1 MAKPNPP
8 QAQLSASFAG
18 RLTTAT
24 MKTRSV
30 LCVGIDPHPS
40 LMPSLFGGQ
49 DHMPGSAQAIQHL
62 EAFSQAII
70 EAATGL
76 VPAIKPQV
84 AFFERHGPEGLRI
97 LSNLAIEAKQ
107 RELLVIMDAKR
118 GDIGTTAQAYAE
130 AWLGP
135 DAIFAADALTLNPYL
150 GFDSLE
156 PFIRQAQ
163 QTLSGVFILI
173 RTSNPG
179 SADLQQLMID
189 GKPTWAHLAAGLA
202 EMVKE
207 QTDPTCNM
215 SSVGV
220 VVGATG
226 PRDALAMRDLLPTAP
241 FLIPGYGAQG
251 ARAEEALSGLTADKQ
266 EGVYKGGLINASRS
280 ITHGKGVQNA
290 STVSEA
296 VAAIK
301 TAIQEA
307 IFDLAV
313 IRI

>member
-1 MAKPNPP
+1 
-8 QAQLSASFAG
+8 
-18 RLTTAT
+18 
-24 MKTRSV
+24 
-30 LCVGIDPHPS
+30 
-40 LMPSLFGGQ
+40 
-49 DHMPGSAQAIQHL
+49 MPGSAQAIKHL

-76 VPAIKPQV
+76 VPAIKLQV
-84 AFFERHGPEGLRI
+84 AFFEQHGPDGLRL
-97 LSNLAIEAKQ
+97 LSSLAIAAKQ

-135 DAIFAADALTLNPYL
+135 DSIFAADALTLNPYM
-150 GFDSLE
+150 GFDSLK
-156 PFIRQAQ
+156 PFVRQAR
-163 QTLSGVFILI
+163 QTRSGVFILV

-189 GKPTWAHLAAGLA
+189 GKPTWAHVAAGLV

-207 QTDPTCNM
+207 HTDPTCNL
-215 SSVGV
+215 SSVGI

-226 PRDALAMRDLLPTAP
+226 PKDALAVRDLLPTAP

-251 ARAEEALSGLTADKQ
+251 AKSEEALSGLTVDKQ
-266 EGVYKGGLINASRS
+266 EGVYKGGLVNASRS

-290 STVSEA
+290 STLGDA
-296 VAAIK
+296 VAAMK
-301 TAIQEA
+301 TAIQKA

-313 IRI
+313 NRI

>member
-1 MAKPNPP
+1 M
-8 QAQLSASFAG
+8 
-18 RLTTAT
+18 
-24 MKTRSV
+24 
-30 LCVGIDPHPS
+30 GIDPHPS
-40 LMPSLFGGQ
+40 LMPALFGGQ
-49 DHMPGSAQAIQHL
+49 NYMPGSAQAIQHL

-84 AFFERHGPEGLRI
+84 AFFEQHGPEGLRV
-97 LSNLAIEAKQ
+97 LSNLAIEAKH

-163 QTLSGVFILI
+163 QTLSGVFILV

-189 GKPTWAHLAAGLA
+189 GKPTWAHMAAGLA

-226 PRDALAMRDLLPTAP
+226 PKDALAVRDLLPTAP

-251 ARAEEALSGLTADKQ
+251 AKSEEALSGLTVDKQ
-266 EGVYKGGLINASRS
+266 EGVYTDGLINASRS

-290 STVSEA
+290 STVGEA
-296 VAAIK
+296 VAAMK
-301 TAIQEA
+301 TAIKEA
-307 IFDLAV
+307 IYDLAV
-313 IRI
+313 IQI

>member
-1 MAKPNPP
+1 
-8 QAQLSASFAG
+8 
-18 RLTTAT
+18 
-24 MKTRSV
+24 
-30 LCVGIDPHPS
+30 
-40 LMPSLFGGQ
+40 
-49 DHMPGSAQAIQHL
+49 MPGSAQAIQHL

-84 AFFERHGPEGLRI
+84 AFFERHGPEGLRV

-135 DAIFAADALTLNPYL
+135 DSIFAADALTLNPYL

-163 QTLSGVFILI
+163 QTLSGVFILV

-189 GKPTWAHLAAGLA
+189 GKPTWAHIAAGLA
-202 EMVKE
+202 EVVKE

-220 VVGATG
+220 VMGATG
-226 PRDALAMRDLLPTAP
+226 PKDALAVRDLLPTAP

-266 EGVYKGGLINASRS
+266 NGVYKGGLINASRS

-290 STVSEA
+290 SNVGEA

>member
-1 MAKPNPP
+1 M
-8 QAQLSASFAG
+8 
-18 RLTTAT
+18 
-24 MKTRSV
+24 
-30 LCVGIDPHPS
+30 GIDPHPS
-40 LMPSLFGGQ
+40 LMPALFGGQ
-49 DHMPGSAQAIQHL
+49 NYMPGSAQAIQHL

-84 AFFERHGPEGLRI
+84 AFFEQHGPEGLRV

-135 DAIFAADALTLNPYL
+135 DAIFSADALTLNPYL

-163 QTLSGVFILI
+163 KTLSGVFILV

-179 SADLQQLMID
+179 SADLQQLIID
-189 GKPTWAHLAAGLA
+189 GKPTWAHMAAGLA

-226 PRDALAMRDLLPTAP
+226 PRDALAVRDVLPTAP

-251 ARAEEALSGLTADKQ
+251 ARAKEALSGLTADKQ
-266 EGVYKGGLINASRS
+266 EGIYKGGLINASRS

-290 STVSEA
+290 STVGEA

-301 TAIQEA
+301 TAIREA

>member
-1 MAKPNPP
+1 
-8 QAQLSASFAG
+8 
-18 RLTTAT
+18 
-24 MKTRSV
+24 
-30 LCVGIDPHPS
+30 
-40 LMPSLFGGQ
+40 
-49 DHMPGSAQAIQHL
+49 MPGSAQAIQHL
-62 EAFSQAII
+62 EAFSQAVI

-84 AFFERHGPEGLRI
+84 AFFERHGPEGLRV

-156 PFIRQAQ
+156 PFIRQAR
-163 QTLSGVFILI
+163 QTLSGVFILV

-189 GKPTWAHLAAGLA
+189 GKPTWAHVAAGLV

-226 PRDALAMRDLLPTAP
+226 PRDALALRDLLPTAP

-266 EGVYKGGLINASRS
+266 QGVYKGGLINASRS
-280 ITHGKGVQNA
+280 ISHGRGVQNA
-290 STVSEA
+290 STVGEA

-301 TAIQEA
+301 KAIQEA
-307 IFDLAV
+307 ISDLAV

>member
-1 MAKPNPP
+1 
-8 QAQLSASFAG
+8 
-18 RLTTAT
+18 
-24 MKTRSV
+24 
-30 LCVGIDPHPS
+30 
-40 LMPSLFGGQ
+40 
-49 DHMPGSAQAIQHL
+49 MPGSAQAIQHL

-84 AFFERHGPEGLRI
+84 AFFERHGPEGLRV

-135 DAIFAADALTLNPYL
+135 DAIFGADALTLNPYL

-156 PFIRQAQ
+156 PFIRQAR
-163 QTLSGVFILI
+163 QTLSGVFILV

-189 GKPTWAHLAAGLA
+189 GKPTWAHTAAGLV

-226 PRDALAMRDLLPTAP
+226 PKDALAVRDLLPTAP

-251 ARAEEALSGLTADKQ
+251 ARAEEALSGLTPDKRK
-266 EGVYKGGLINASRS
+266 GVYKGGLINASRS

-290 STVSEA
+290 STVGEA
-296 VAAIK
+296 VTAIK
-301 TAIQEA
+301 LAIQEA

-313 IRI
+313 I

>member
-1 MAKPNPP
+1 M
-8 QAQLSASFAG
+8 
-18 RLTTAT
+18 
-24 MKTRSV
+24 
-30 LCVGIDPHPS
+30 GIDPHPS
-40 LMPSLFGGQ
+40 LMPELFGGQ
-49 DHMPGSAQAIQHL
+49 DHMPGSGQAIQHL

-84 AFFERHGPEGLRI
+84 AFFERHGPEGLRV
-97 LSNLAIEAKQ
+97 LSNIAIEAKQ

-135 DAIFAADALTLNPYL
+135 DAIFGADALTLNPYL

-156 PFIRQAQ
+156 PFIRQAR
-163 QTLSGVFILI
+163 QTLSGVFILV

-189 GKPTWAHLAAGLA
+189 GKPSWAHTAAGLV

-220 VVGATG
+220 VIGATG
-226 PRDALAMRDLLPTAP
+226 PKDALAVRDLLPTAP

-251 ARAEEALSGLTADKQ
+251 ARAEEALSGLTADKRK
-266 EGVYKGGLINASRS
+266 GVYKGGLINASRS

-290 STVSEA
+290 STVGEA
-296 VAAIK
+296 VTAIK
-301 TAIQEA
+301 LAIQEA

-313 IRI
+313 I

>member
-1 MAKPNPP
+1 MAKPIPP
-8 QAQLSASFAG
+8 QPQLSASFAS

-24 MKTRSV
+24 IRTRSV

-40 LMPSLFGGQ
+40 LMPALFGGQ
-49 DHMPGSAQAIQHL
+49 NHMPGSAQAIQHL

-76 VPAIKPQV
+76 VPAIKLQV
-84 AFFERHGPEGLRI
+84 AFFEQHGPEGLRI
-97 LSNLAIEAKQ
+97 LSRLAIEAKQ

-135 DAIFAADALTLNPYL
+135 DAIFAADALTLNPYM

-156 PFIRQAQ
+156 PFIRQAR
-163 QTLSGVFILI
+163 QTLSGVFILV

-189 GKPTWAHLAAGLA
+189 SKPTWAHLTAGLA

-226 PRDALAMRDLLPTAP
+226 PRDALAVRDLLPTAP

-251 ARAEEALSGLTADKQ
+251 ARAEEALSGLTVDK
-266 EGVYKGGLINASRS
+266 EKGVYKGGLINASRS

-290 STVSEA
+290 STVGEVVTA
-296 VAAIK
+296 MR

-313 IRI
+313 I

>member
-1 MAKPNPP
+1 
-8 QAQLSASFAG
+8 
-18 RLTTAT
+18 
-24 MKTRSV
+24 
-30 LCVGIDPHPS
+30 
-40 LMPSLFGGQ
+40 
-49 DHMPGSAQAIQHL
+49 MPGSTQAIQHL

-84 AFFERHGPEGLRI
+84 AFFEQHGPEGLRV
-97 LSNLAIEAKQ
+97 LSNLAIEAKH

-163 QTLSGVFILI
+163 QTLSGVFILV

-189 GKPTWAHLAAGLA
+189 GKPTWAHMAAGLA

-226 PRDALAMRDLLPTAP
+226 PKDALAVRDLLPTAP

-251 ARAEEALSGLTADKQ
+251 AKSEEALSGLTVDKQ
-266 EGVYKGGLINASRS
+266 EGVYTDGLINASRS

-290 STVSEA
+290 STVGEA
-296 VAAIK
+296 VAAMK
-301 TAIQEA
+301 TAIKEA
-307 IFDLAV
+307 IYDLAV
-313 IRI
+313 IQI